1 MQVAL
6 DDYVWAAGV
15 ATELVNTTAEVWRGD
30 DHLPDLAALVA
41 FADLHGGQAGQS
53 GGQSGNE
60 GVHDGLSPLAR
71 RARTSDLHA
80 VHALRVTV
88 RDLIDHPDRDHL
100 IAGATA
106 LTSPAQ
112 GATLI
117 PDPGRENR
125 TRWAAPLR
133 DGATVADALS
143 LICGMGILGVV
154 HTLGEQ
160 RFRPCTAPT
169 CRGAFID
176 TTRPGSRRYCMPGL
190 CGNRV
195 NVANHR
201 ARQATTRGQG
211 ANSP

>member
-6 DDYVWAAGV
+6 DEYAWAAGV

-41 FADLHGGQAGQS
+41 FTELHGDQPGRDGVPGELSELARRGRTADLHAI
-53 GGQSGNE
+53 
-60 GVHDGLSPLAR
+60 
-71 RARTSDLHA
+71 
-80 VHALRVTV
+80 HALRTTV
-88 RDLIDHPDRDHL
+88 RDLIDHPDRDYL
-100 IAGATA
+100 IAGATT

-117 PDPGRENR
+117 PDPAHENR

-143 LICGMGILGVV
+143 LICGIGILGVV

-160 RFRPCTAPT
+160 RFRPCGAPT

-176 TTRPGSRRYCMPGL
+176 TTRPGRRRYCMPGL
-190 CGNRV
+190 CGNRI

-201 ARQATTRGQG
+201 ARQAAARDAGPM
-211 ANSP
+211 SE

>member
-1 MQVAL
+1 M

-41 FADLHGGQAGQS
+41 FTDLHGGQS
-53 GGQSGNE
+53 P
-60 GVHDGLSPLAR
+60 HDGVPGALSELAR
-71 RARTSDLHA
+71 RARTADLDA
-80 VHALRVTV
+80 VHALRTTV
-88 RDLIDHPDRDHL
+88 RGLIDHPDRDHL

-106 LTSPAQ
+106 LTSPAR

-117 PDPGRENR
+117 PDPAGRNR

-133 DGATVADALS
+133 DGATIADALS
-143 LICGMGILGVV
+143 LICGIGILGAV

-169 CRGAFID
+169 CRGVFID

-201 ARQATTRGQG
+201 ARRTATRDRL
-211 ANSP
+211 SCPDV

>member
-1 MQVAL
+1 MQVAF

-30 DHLPDLAALVA
+30 DHLPDPAALVA
-41 FADLHGGQAGQS
+41 FTDLHGGGS
-53 GGQSGNE
+53 GA
-60 GVHDGLSPLAR
+60 LSELAR
-71 RARTSDLHA
+71 RGRTADLHA
-80 VHALRVTV
+80 VHALRTTV

-100 IAGATA
+100 ITGAAT

-117 PDPGRENR
+117 PDPAHENR

-133 DGATVADALS
+133 EGATIADALS
-143 LICGMGILGVV
+143 LICGIGILGVV

-160 RFRPCTAPT
+160 RFRPCGAPT

-176 TTRPGSRRYCMPGL
+176 TTRPGRRRYCMPGL
-190 CGNRV
+190 CGNRI

-201 ARQATTRGQG
+201 ARQAVMRDQG
-211 ANSP
+211 SE